1 MTEAELLMF
10 HIELLNN
17 FWSIMFTWVAT
28 TTAMLGAAY
37 FVASRL
43 KIGLMLAMLCLY
55 TLFSAACGAQLFRT
69 GGRILGV
76 RDDLVALQDGGVN
89 LTHSAS
95 ILIANID
102 SRLVAKFTGPL
113 MLVVFVASVSY
124 VIYCYKGGGAD

>member
-1 MTEAELLMF
+1 MTEAELLIF

-17 FWSIMFTWVAT
+17 FWSILFTWVAT

-43 KIGLMLAMLCLY
+43 KLALMLAMLWLY
-55 TLFSAACGAQLFRT
+55 TMFSTACMAQLFRT
-69 GGRILGV
+69 GGRIVGV
-76 RDDLVALQDGGVN
+76 RDDLVALQEAGVN
-89 LTHSAS
+89 LTHSAN

-113 MLVVFVASVSY
+113 MFIVFVASVIY
-124 VIYCYKGGGAD
+124 VIYCYRGGGAD

>member
-1 MTEAELLMF
+1 MTESDLLMLQT
-10 HIELLNN
+10 ELVNN
-17 FWSIMFTWVAT
+17 VWSILFTWVGT
-28 TTAMLGAAY
+28 TTAMVGAAY

-55 TLFSAACGAQLFRT
+55 TLFSAACVAQLFRT

-76 RDDLVALQDGGVN
+76 RDDLLALQDGGVN

-102 SRLVAKFTGPL
+102 SRLVAEFTGPL
-113 MLVVFVASVSY
+113 MLVVFVASVIY